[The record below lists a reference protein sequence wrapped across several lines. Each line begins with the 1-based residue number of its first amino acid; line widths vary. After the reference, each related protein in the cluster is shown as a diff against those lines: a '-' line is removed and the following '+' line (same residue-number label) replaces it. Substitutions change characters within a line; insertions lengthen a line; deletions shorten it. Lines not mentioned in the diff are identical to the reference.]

1 MALNQPNVRE
11 LKSLVDWVNV
21 NPDVRELSIK
31 YGEVELFV
39 SRNERT
45 LAASAAAP
53 AAAPTPIAAPQQQPA
68 PAPAPSGAAAP
79 AAAPA
84 IDVAPEPTAAPA
96 AEDEVIITAP
106 MVGTFYSAPNPGAPA
121 FVNVGDRVSADSV
134 LGIVEVMK
142 LMNNVEARVD
152 GIVTEILV
160 ENNQA
165 VEFGQPMMVIKR
177 DV

>member
-1 MALNQPNVRE
+1 MTLNQPNVRE
-11 LKSLVDWVNV
+11 LKALIDWVNI

-31 YGEVELFV
+31 YGDVELFV
-39 SRNERT
+39 SRNTGT
-45 LAASAAAP
+45 LDTP
-53 AAAPTPIAAPQQQPA
+53 AATPAPIAAQQQQPA
-68 PAPAPSGAAAP
+68 PAPAPSGAATP

-84 IDVAPEPTAAPA
+84 IDVAAAPAAAPA

-106 MVGTFYSAPNPGAPA
+106 MVGTFYSAPGPGAPD

-142 LMNNVEARVD
+142 LMNNVEAKVE
-152 GIVTEILV
+152 GIVTQILV

-165 VEFGQPMMVIKR
+165 VEFGQRMMVIKR

>member
-11 LKSLVDWVNV
+11 LKSLVEWVNI

-31 YGEVELFV
+31 YGDVELFV

-45 LAASAAAP
+45 LAAP
-53 AAAPTPIAAPQQQPA
+53 AASAPVAAPQQQPA
-68 PAPAPSGAAAP
+68 PVAAAAPSAAAAP
-79 AAAPA
+79 APAPA
-84 IDVAPEPTAAPA
+84 NDAQPKAAAAPA

-106 MVGTFYSAPNPGAPA
+106 MVGTFYSSSKPGAPA
-121 FVNVGDRVSADSV
+121 FVKVGDRVSADSV
-134 LGIVEVMK
+134 LGILEVMK
-142 LMNNVEARVD
+142 LMNNVEAKVV
-152 GIVTEILV
+152 GVVAEILV

-165 VEFGQPMMVIKR
+165 VEFGQPIMVIKR

>member
-31 YGEVELFV
+31 YGDVELFV

-45 LAASAAAP
+45 LAAPAAP
-53 AAAPTPIAAPQQQPA
+53 APVAAPQQQPA
-68 PAPAPSGAAAP
+68 PVPAAAPSAAAAP
-79 AAAPA
+79 APAPA
-84 IDVAPEPTAAPA
+84 NDAPPKPTAAPA

-106 MVGTFYSAPNPGAPA
+106 MVGTFYSSPKPGAPA

-134 LGIVEVMK
+134 LGILEVMK
-142 LMNNVEARVD
+142 LMNNVEAKVD
-152 GIVTEILV
+152 GIVAEILV

-165 VEFGQPMMVIKR
+165 IEFGQPMMVIKR